1 MFIDENGTTIENAQE
16 VTEEEF
22 WKKVFGYDTNQI
34 QQDAISLLT
43 TLDEIIMD
51 RIGEN
56 IEITTGVVLEYNKK
70 RRSAK
75 VNLVTNI
82 DYQVNAILKNDNAEL
97 QRQSI
102 LSKQIL
108 TVYNFSIFDDLTVGT
123 PVIIIKPQG
132 GYQFNYFIIGVLHP
146 QNYISII
153 DKFEKLSEQLK
164 QQETKITNLENEIK
178 SLKSSISSLKSIT
191 TTTTTT

>member
-82 DYQVNAILKNDNAEL
+82 DYQVNAILKNDNTEL

-108 TVYNFSIFDDLTVGT
+108 TVYNFSIFDDLTEGT

-146 QNYISII
+146 KNYISII